1 MQIRV
6 STRDCRVAVGAA
18 LLAIEAKIASDKAKF
33 SETSYNALHDG
44 AVHNGLLVNDAR
56 KQEMR
61 EMVERDVEH
70 AMRTHPGVEIKQV
83 LDNFVDMLTYHRG
96 DDIVID
102 DQDFNLLKPHLP
114 AGEHPVSNREKLGTA
129 IAEVVGL

>member
-18 LLAIEAKIASDKAKF
+18 IVSLKQKFEEDKASF
-33 SETSYNALHDG
+33 SERSYNALYDG
-44 AVHNGLLVNDAR
+44 AVHNGVPVNDAR

-61 EMVERDVEH
+61 EMVDRDVQH
-70 AMRTHPGVEIKQV
+70 AMLSHPANELLQV
-83 LDNFVDMLTYHRG
+83 LNNFVDMLAYHRG

-102 DQDFNLLKPHLP
+102 DQDFNLIKTHLP
-114 AGEHPVSNREKLGTA
+114 TGDLNVEQEAA
-129 IAEVVGL
+129 A